1 MTTEEHTIT
10 VSPALRPWISGI
22 SVATVGAHDREQ
34 TVIDAPDHATTLALR
49 VVPGRGSDLVVMGP
63 RTRALYHLG
72 TPGPFCVMARI
83 QTGRA
88 GSLLGWPMR
97 ELADR
102 IVPLSAIWG
111 EPGQRLAHALADASS
126 DPAAINGKRLAG
138 PLEEALLGRL
148 PGRRPSGLPRADLI
162 CQAATLLSTG
172 AGSAAEQVQTT
183 ARLLSLSE
191 RHLRDLFADAVGV
204 TPKLFARLDRV
215 RAVLDRPRQHWAQLA
230 AEAGYYDQSHMTGEF
245 RQIMGVPPG
254 AYSAGQYPTPSP
266 CHQAP

>member
-1 MTTEEHTIT
+1 MTHEQHALT

-22 SVATVGAHDREQ
+22 SVGTAGAGEGPQ

-49 VVPGRGSDLVVMGP
+49 VIPGRGSDLVVLGP
-63 RTRALYHLG
+63 RTRALYHPG
-72 TPGPFCVMARI
+72 APGPFCVMARI

-88 GSLLGWPMR
+88 GTLLGWPMR
-97 ELADR
+97 EMAGR
-102 IVPLSAIWG
+102 IVPLSAVWG
-111 EPGQRLAHALADASS
+111 GPGQRLARALADASS
-126 DPAAINGKRLAG
+126 DPAAINGHWLAG

-148 PGRRPSGLPRADLI
+148 PGRRPPGLSRADLVR
-162 CQAATLLSTG
+162 QAAALLSTR
-172 AGSAAEQVQTT
+172 ASSAAEQVQTT
-183 ARLLSLSE
+183 ARLLNLSE

-215 RAVLDRPRQHWAQLA
+215 RAVLARPRQHRAQLA
-230 AEAGYYDQSHMTGEF
+230 AEAGYYDQSHMTAEF

-254 AYSAGQYPTPSP
+254 AFSAGRYPAPSP